1 MITVVL
7 TEKNYCDLKEG
18 KEITACFSQPVL
30 DAHKELFV
38 KRSYFDTESA
48 AVRVGV
54 DVYLKSTHT
63 TTYILTPK
71 ALLNPSPFW
80 VRDGIEQGGA
90 R

>member
-1 MITVVL
+1 MIAIVL
-7 TEKNYCDLKEG
+7 TEQNYLDLKEG
-18 KEITACFSQPVL
+18 REITACFSQPVL
-30 DAHKELFV
+30 DSHKELFV
-38 KRSYFDTESA
+38 KRSYFDTEAA

-54 DVYLKSTHT
+54 SVYLNTTHT

-71 ALLNPSPFW
+71 AILQQSPFW